1 MSPLNYFQLPTKV
14 FFGFLDSDWVLAIT
28 QGSVLFKY
36 VFEKFRLVNLSSR
49 TEAHLGDGA
58 TRKDKGKI
66 KLKNYNGN
74 MQLLQPHS
82 EIFCFFAEK
91 YLFIFFHWTSVWS
104 SSAKELKV
112 KTQIRG
118 CVSKALFGKE
128 LSSRPLTF
136 HLCASYILSL
146 PIISAANHPE
156 VPPRRSAG
164 HHKERRCYAE
174 HMERAVSSSAP
185 SVDLKYAGRL
195 VRYPYSIM

>member
-1 MSPLNYFQLPTKV
+1 MWWIQTGIVARCRLVWPPGSWFWHNQWDVTFIRWRRKRQNHSQLNKKYNINIKTTDYRVEYSLIFSSILALFLLWLCRLWITSSYWL

-28 QGSVLFKY
+28 QGSVLFEY

-91 YLFIFFHWTSVWS
+91 YLFFIEHQFEVHQ
-104 SSAKELKV
+104 LKSW
-112 KTQIRG
+112 K
-118 CVSKALFGKE
+118 
-128 LSSRPLTF
+128 
-136 HLCASYILSL
+136 
-146 PIISAANHPE
+146 
-156 VPPRRSAG
+156 
-164 HHKERRCYAE
+164 
-174 HMERAVSSSAP
+174 
-185 SVDLKYAGRL
+185 
-195 VRYPYSIM
+195 